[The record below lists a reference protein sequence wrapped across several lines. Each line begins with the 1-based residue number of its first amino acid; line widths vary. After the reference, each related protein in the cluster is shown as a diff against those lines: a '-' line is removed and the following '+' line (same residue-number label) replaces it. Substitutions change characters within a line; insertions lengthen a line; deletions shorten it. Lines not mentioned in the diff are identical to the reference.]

1 MVQLI
6 CPLCGKFTSIRY
18 FDPGSFENDVF
29 GVDTVGLGRGRGTRV
44 VAKFSLLDDSQLMRT
59 IRDRCHLLVGIIDGK
74 SPPDQK
80 DLAALKGEV
89 EMWRKRAL
97 DRHKEGNDL
106 EAKIADMEGDL
117 RYWQKEAKR
126 LERLNVDSAS
136 KVANMESSLRQ
147 WQNEAGRLRK
157 MNNDKEA
164 KIADLGSNLR
174 SWYNEAQRLERLNR
188 DHEAK
193 IANDETVIKRW
204 SSHSTDLNLRI
215 NHLSAENEG
224 LKQSLESKEDEVDL
238 AHEEM
243 EEILEMINSSA
254 NTGFE
259 YLVDAVEFLL
269 EVA

>member
-1 MVQLI
+1 MVQLV

-18 FDPGSFENDVF
+18 FDPGSFENDVL

-59 IRDRCHLLVGIIDGK
+59 IRDRCHLLVRIIDGK

-157 MNNDKEA
+157 MNIDKEA

-193 IANDETVIKRW
+193 FAHDESLIRSWIK
-204 SSHSTDLNLRI
+204 HSNNLSEELNGLRSQ
-215 NHLSAENEG
+215 NKRLRLQMEGLEENEN
-224 LKQSLESKEDEVDL
+224 L
-238 AHEEM
+238 AEEEM
-243 EEILEMINSSA
+243 ESLLEYINDQT
-254 NTGFE
+254 NETFE
-259 YLVDAVEFLL
+259 SLADAIGFLL
-269 EVA
+269 EVG

>member
-1 MVQLI
+1 VL
-6 CPLCGKFTSIRY
+6 
-18 FDPGSFENDVF
+18 

-44 VAKFSLLDDSQLMRT
+44 VAKYSLLDDSQLMRI

-80 DLAALKGEV
+80 NLTAMIGEV
-89 EMWRKRAL
+89 ELWRKRAL

-106 EAKIADMEGDL
+106 EAKVADMEGDL
-117 RYWQKEAKR
+117 RYWQREAKR
-126 LERLNVDSAS
+126 FERLNVDSAS
-136 KVANMESSLRQ
+136 KVVNIESSLRQ

-157 MNNDKEA
+157 MNTDKEA
-164 KIADLGSNLR
+164 KITDLESSLR
-174 SWYNEAQRLERLNR
+174 SWHNEAQRLERLNR

-193 IANDETVIKRW
+193 IANDETVIKSW
-204 SSHSTDLNLRI
+204 NSHSNDLNFRI
-215 NHLSAENEG
+215 NRLRAENEG
-224 LKQSLESKEDEVDL
+224 LKQSLASKEDEVDL

-254 NTGFE
+254 NTDFE

>member
-18 FDPGSFENDVF
+18 FDPGSFEHDVL

-59 IRDRCHLLVGIIDGK
+59 IRDRCHLLVRIIDGK

-136 KVANMESSLRQ
+136 KVAACAR
-147 WQNEAGRLRK
+147 A
-157 MNNDKEA
+157 EA
-164 KIADLGSNLR
+164 KVADLGSNLR

-243 EEILEMINSSA
+243 EEILEIINSSA

>member
-1 MVQLI
+1 MVQLV
-6 CPLCGKFTSIRY
+6 CPLCGRFVSLRY
-18 FDPGSFENDVF
+18 FNPGSFEHDVL

-59 IRDRCHLLVGIIDGK
+59 IRDRCHLLVRIIDGK

-126 LERLNVDSAS
+126 LNVDSAS
-136 KVANMESSLRQ
+136 KVANMESSLSQ

-157 MNNDKEA
+157 MNIDKEA

-174 SWYNEAQRLERLNR
+174 SWYNEAQRLERLNS

-193 IANDETVIKRW
+193 FAHDESLIRSWIK
-204 SSHSTDLNLRI
+204 HSNNLSEELNGLRSQ
-215 NHLSAENEG
+215 NKRLRLQMEGLEENEN
-224 LKQSLESKEDEVDL
+224 L
-238 AHEEM
+238 AEEEM
-243 EEILEMINSSA
+243 ESLLEYINDQT
-254 NTGFE
+254 NETFE
-259 YLVDAVEFLL
+259 SLADAIGFLL
-269 EVA
+269 EVG

>member
-18 FDPGSFENDVF
+18 FDPGSFEKDVL
-29 GVDTVGLGRGRGTRV
+29 GVDTAGLGRGRGTRV

-74 SPPDQK
+74 SPPDPK

-126 LERLNVDSAS
+126 LNVDSAS

-157 MNNDKEA
+157 MNIDKEA

-188 DHEAK
+188 DHEAN

-204 SSHSTDLNLRI
+204 SSHSNDLNLSI

-224 LKQSLESKEDEVDL
+224 LKKSLESKEDEVGL

-243 EEILEMINSSA
+243 EEIL
-254 NTGFE
+254 
-259 YLVDAVEFLL
+259 
-269 EVA
+269 

>member
-18 FDPGSFENDVF
+18 FDPGSFENDVL

-126 LERLNVDSAS
+126 LERLNVDSA

-157 MNNDKEA
+157 MNIDKEA

-259 YLVDAVEFLL
+259 YLVDAVGFLL

>member
-18 FDPGSFENDVF
+18 FDPGSFENDVL
-29 GVDTVGLGRGRGTRV
+29 GVDTVGLGRGLGTRV
-44 VAKFSLLDDSQLMRT
+44 VAKFSLLDDSQLMGT

-89 EMWRKRAL
+89 ERWRKRAL

-117 RYWQKEAKR
+117 RYWQNEAKR

-147 WQNEAGRLRK
+147 WQYEVGRLRK
-157 MNNDKEA
+157 MIIDKEA

-188 DHEAK
+188 DYEAK
-193 IANDETVIKRW
+193 FADDEAIIRRW
-204 SSHSTDLNLRI
+204 SSHCTELNNRI
-215 NHLSAENEG
+215 NRMSTENHE
-224 LKQSLESKEDEVDL
+224 LKQGLESKADEVDL

-243 EEILEMINSSA
+243 EEILEMINTEA
-254 NTGFE
+254 NTDFE

>member
-18 FDPGSFENDVF
+18 FDPGSFENDVL

-74 SPPDQK
+74 SPPDPK

-126 LERLNVDSAS
+126 LNVDSAS

-157 MNNDKEA
+157 MNIDKEA

-188 DHEAK
+188 DREAK

-204 SSHSTDLNLRI
+204 SSHSNDLNLRI

-224 LKQSLESKEDEVDL
+224 LKQSLERKEDVVGL

-259 YLVDAVEFLL
+259 LLVDAVEFLL

>member
-1 MVQLI
+1 
-6 CPLCGKFTSIRY
+6 
-18 FDPGSFENDVF
+18 
-29 GVDTVGLGRGRGTRV
+29 
-44 VAKFSLLDDSQLMRT
+44 MRT

-74 SPPDQK
+74 SPPDPK

-126 LERLNVDSAS
+126 LNVDSAS

-157 MNNDKEA
+157 MNIDKEA
-164 KIADLGSNLR
+164 KIADLGSVLR

-188 DHEAK
+188 DHEAN

-204 SSHSTDLNLRI
+204 SSHSNDLNLSI

-224 LKQSLESKEDEVDL
+224 LKKSLESKEDEVGL

-243 EEILEMINSSA
+243 EEIL
-254 NTGFE
+254 
-259 YLVDAVEFLL
+259 
-269 EVA
+269 

>member
-18 FDPGSFENDVF
+18 FDPGSFESDVL

-59 IRDRCHLLVGIIDGK
+59 IRDRCHLLVGILDGK

-126 LERLNVDSAS
+126 LERLNVDSA

-157 MNNDKEA
+157 MNIDKEA

-174 SWYNEAQRLERLNR
+174 SWINEAQRLERLNR

-243 EEILEMINSSA
+243 EEILEMINSST

-259 YLVDAVEFLL
+259 YLVDAVGFLL

>member
-1 MVQLI
+1 MVQLV

-18 FDPGSFENDVF
+18 FDPGSFEHDVL

-117 RYWQKEAKR
+117 RYWQEEAKR
-126 LERLNVDSAS
+126 FERLNVDSA

-157 MNNDKEA
+157 MNIDKEA

-174 SWYNEAQRLERLNR
+174 SWINEAQRLERLNS

-193 IANDETVIKRW
+193 FAHDETVIKRW

-243 EEILEMINSSA
+243 EEILELINSSA
-254 NTGFE
+254 NTDFE
-259 YLVDAVEFLL
+259 YLSDAVGFLL
-269 EVA
+269 EGG